1 MDERG
6 SAALYVVATPLGH
19 LGDITLRALE
29 VLRVVDVIA
38 AEDTRHTGVLL
49 RHYGIGKP
57 LIAVHEH
64 NEREAARRLIE
75 RLAAGQSVALVCD
88 AGTPGVSDP
97 GARAVAGVR
106 AAGYRVVPVPGPNAA
121 IAALSASGL
130 EEPHFLFYG
139 FLPARRSQRLAELRR
154 LEALPC
160 ALVFHETPHRIGE
173 AIEDLATVLGE
184 SRHLV
189 IAREIT
195 KRFESIEAMPLGH
208 AAQWLSGDANRSRG
222 EFVLLVSGAPAKAV
236 QEGDFDH
243 VLEVL
248 LAHLPLSQAVAAA
261 VEITRA
267 PRKSV
272 YARALEMKAGGG

>member
-1 MDERG
+1 
-6 SAALYVVATPLGH
+6 
-19 LGDITLRALE
+19 DITLRALE